1 MPSFNAFQHPN
12 RVGITAP
19 SGDSSDRLATTEFT
33 QTAIQAV
40 LAGFLP
46 SGLHALAVVVS
57 STPYTVGNAEFSLT
71 VATGANATLNLPTL
85 GQNRVLVVLNDNG
98 EGVYSASS
106 NIFIP
111 GLNAFSSQIVSSA
124 QSGEWNWVIL
134 HDNGGGWVKIAAG
147 QQGWQFY
154 TPTYSAQI
162 NSSAIAQSTV
172 TGLFQKNGTLVNYQV
187 NLVSTSSGIGS
198 SMGFALFSLPIN
210 IDASL
215 PGPLAYGREGVT
227 QKMLQGVGF
236 TSSQMAVEFYD
247 GTSPIAPG
255 NGLNVAGW
263 YRCVSP

>member
-19 SGDSSDRLATTEFT
+19 SGDVSDRLATTEYVQ
-33 QTAIQAV
+33 QTFNAPFP
-40 LAGFLP
+40 AGLR
-46 SGLHALAVVVS
+46 LITAVVS
-57 STPYTVGNAEFSLT
+57 STPYTVGNFEFVLV
-71 VATGANATLNLPTL
+71 VATGVVNSVLNLPAL
-85 GQNRVLVVLNDNG
+85 GQNRLLLVANDNG
-98 EGVYSASS
+98 EGVYSNSS

-111 GLNAFSSQIVSSA
+111 GINQFSSQIISSA

-134 HDNGGGWVKIAAG
+134 QDNGGGWVKVAAG